1 VKRSTLA
8 SQVSDQNLSLS
19 LSLSLSPP
27 RHDNSDADGH
37 ESAHTDLAY
46 ALRWSIALAVVASTY
61 AISVRSGAIP
71 DVISQWTASFSKTY
85 LFGATA
91 IPQ

>member
-1 VKRSTLA
+1 MKRSTLA
-8 SQVSDQNLSLS
+8 SQVSDQN